1 MKKIVLIIIL
11 IFSIV
16 CLSCETRIEDNRRIT
31 ITGKIQDQNEVP
43 LNNINVISG
52 NENFKLGSIQSDDNG
67 EFLLTSLS
75 IDNGDFN
82 EDDEFVSDRIRQI
95 NINAI
100 EDENNFGLTASND
113 QFNRIEL
120 INTIPFQGVEINLG
134 TIILNE
140 VSQLTVNIDKGSFAD
155 QELTAFV
162 DIVSTSCIFELDEII
177 DDDELS
183 CETLNVFTPSRNL
196 PAGSND
202 ASFEFETLKG
212 RTSVISVVDQA
223 DQTLFNQEFEINET
237 NEIINISL

>member
-52 NENFKLGSIQSDDNG
+52 NENFKLGNIQSDDNG

-95 NINAI
+95 NINAV
-100 EDENNFGLTASND
+100 EDENDFGLTASND

>member
-82 EDDEFVSDRIRQI
+82 EDDEFISDRIRQI
-95 NINAI
+95 NINAV
-100 EDENNFGLTASND
+100 EDENDFGLTASND